1 MVGMW
6 IFKGIEGGKPCLGVV
21 PSTPAPPIPLN
32 IHILTLERRCEVRC
46 NMSFQF
52 PYVLL
57 MFGLA
62 RPSTLRAPPVS
73 REGVQYIIVKV
84 LQWTFEK
91 MFFGTRNMTS
101 WPGYRVICV
110 TVQIALYPGHD
121 VIFPGTGQYFFES
134 VFQQLYNEV
143 LHALI
148 LRRGRTPRAWTCKAE
163 H

>member
-1 MVGMW
+1 MW
-6 IFKGIEGGKPCLGVV
+6 IFKGLGGGKPCLGVC
-21 PSTPAPPIPLN
+21 PSTPAPSSPLN
-32 IHILTLERRCEVRC
+32 IHILAPERRCEVRC

-52 PYVLL
+52 LYVLL

-84 LQWTFEK
+84 LQWTFEIFCLVPGIWHRDPGIGWF
-91 MFFGTRNMTS
+91 M
-101 WPGYRVICV
+101 WPYKSLYIRVTMSYFRVPTI
-110 TVQIALYPGHD
+110 
-121 VIFPGTGQYFFES
+121 FFES